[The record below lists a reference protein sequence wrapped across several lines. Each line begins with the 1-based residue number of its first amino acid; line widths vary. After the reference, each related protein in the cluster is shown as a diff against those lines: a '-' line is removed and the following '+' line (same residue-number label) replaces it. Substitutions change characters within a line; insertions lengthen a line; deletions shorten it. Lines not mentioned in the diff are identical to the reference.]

1 MILSTPTHLGSA
13 DSLAVSD
20 SCHRLS
26 CSARLNSAEEER
38 ASTEVILQEDQGTP
52 GQTENDRSPCL
63 GHHSGTLPSPGR
75 GGQAP
80 GFKKKPR
87 GGVTSKNTLL
97 AGRHRRL
104 RFYCRHWRRGKARSS
119 PSVSLDPGVS
129 GSSGRPGCLA
139 VRVFSFPGGGTS
151 SFSRSSRRLK
161 KKKRKRKEEE
171 EGRRR
176 ERGREQKPPKRAEKQ
191 PNFG

>member
-1 MILSTPTHLGSA
+1 M
-13 DSLAVSD
+13 SD

-104 RFYCRHWRRGKARSS
+104 RFYCRHWRRGKARSA
-119 PSVSLDPGVS
+119 PSVSLYPGVS

-139 VRVFSFPGGGTS
+139 VRVFAFPGGGTS
-151 SFSRSSRRLK
+151 SSSRSSRRLK
-161 KKKRKRKEEE
+161 KRRGKEKKKKKKETGKRKRTK
-171 EGRRR
+171 
-176 ERGREQKPPKRAEKQ
+176 ASEKSGKTTK
-191 PNFG
+191 FWIKSY